1 MLVLIHIIALLSH
14 YCNVFA
20 ITAYSILTITQF
32 GLQINPLL
40 TKMYFQLHNCKN
52 TSTYMCTSYGIYNN
66 VTMKK
71 KNLFFFDKPFLFGG
85 NVQSPKMIV
94 WFLFEGGLRL
104 DRHKKMID
112 STSTL
117 YFWFL
122 IWELSQII
130 SQNQKTCNYYYYIH
144 VVFLFKILFLCD
156 LVFKISIVS

>member
-40 TKMYFQLHNCKN
+40 TKMYFQLHYCKN
-52 TSTYMCTSYGIYNN
+52 TSTYMCTTYGNYVQWRKIFFWQTISLWRKRT
-66 VTMKK
+66 VS
-71 KNLFFFDKPFLFGG
+71 KNDCLICFWG
-85 NVQSPKMIV
+85 S
-94 WFLFEGGLRL
+94 LRL

-130 SQNQKTCNYYYYIH
+130 SQNQKTCTYYYFTYT
-144 VVFLFKILFLCD
+144 
-156 LVFKISIVS
+156 